1 MLRIDIKENE
11 LLSDTEVK
19 NLTGHVLLNE
29 ERKQLVLHE
38 VKADEDSVGE
48 VYKPDG
54 SLLLRLIKGC
64 LPEKLCDD
72 ASHLLRTVKGSPANR
87 PGILDKKA
95 RVPERRKD
103 GTVSQHLGSR
113 ALINKLRK
121 DGFQI
126 GETDMLGPFRGKNQR
141 THRYE
146 CRRTGWTLRKPELYL
161 GVLDFIHEV
170 NDIYAKYAPTE
181 YARQVEYVKGIPD
194 RWKIRETAFTTLY
207 VIKDNPTAC
216 HTDDFDIEDGFGVMA
231 TLGAFSGGELC
242 FPKYRVVVDYRPG
255 DVILANVHE
264 LHGNFPQLDGERV
277 ACVFF
282 CRTDQHKCPA

>member
-1 MLRIDIKENE
+1 MRRVNTKENE
-11 LLSDTEVK
+11 LLSDAEVK
-19 NLTGHVLLNE
+19 NLMGHVLLSE
-29 ERKQLVLHE
+29 ERERLVLHE
-38 VKADEDSVGE
+38 VRADEDGMAE
-48 VYKPDG
+48 VYKPNG
-54 SLLLRLIKGC
+54 SLLLRLIKDC
-64 LPEKLCDD
+64 LPEKLCDETWQY
-72 ASHLLRTVKGSPANR
+72 LRTVKGSPANR

-103 GTVSQHLGSR
+103 GTVSQHNGAR
-113 ALINKLRK
+113 ALISKLRK
-121 DGFQI
+121 MGFQV
-126 GETDMLGPFRGKNQR
+126 GDADMLGKFRGKNQR

-146 CRRTGWTLRKPELYL
+146 CRRTGWTLSKPKLYE

-170 NDIYAKYAPTE
+170 NDLYAEHAPAE
-181 YARQVEYVKGIPD
+181 FDRQMKYVKTIPD
-194 RWKIRETAFTTLY
+194 HWKIRGTAFTTLY

-216 HTDDFDIEDGFGVMA
+216 HTDEFDIEDGFGVMA

-242 FPKYRVVVDYRPG
+242 FPKFRVLADYRPG
-255 DVILANVHE
+255 DVILADVHE